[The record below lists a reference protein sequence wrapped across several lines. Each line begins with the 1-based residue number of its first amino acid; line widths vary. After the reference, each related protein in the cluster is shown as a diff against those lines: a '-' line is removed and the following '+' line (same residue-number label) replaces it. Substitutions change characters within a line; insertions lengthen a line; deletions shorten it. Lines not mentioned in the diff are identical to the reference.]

1 LSLERA
7 GIPTALVCSD
17 EFAPL
22 ARAESR
28 ACGMSGEPLVVVAH
42 PLADNRPDEV
52 ARKAAAIVD
61 EIVSVLTE
69 PAETLAERYR
79 GRFLKLAERR
89 LERAAVCADETC
101 IADVDRGL
109 RGP

>member
-1 LSLERA
+1 LSLENA
-7 GIPTALVCSD
+7 GVPTALVCSD

-28 ACGMSGEPLVVVAH
+28 ARGMGGEPLVVIAH
-42 PLADNRPDEV
+42 PLADNRRDEV

-69 PAETLAERYR
+69 PAATLAERYR
-79 GRFLKLAERR
+79 TRFLKIAERR
-89 LERAAVCADETC
+89 LESSSVCTEEVC
-101 IADVDRGL
+101 VVDVERGL
-109 RGP
+109 REP

>member
-7 GIPTALVCSD
+7 GVPTALVCSD

-28 ACGMSGEPLVVVAH
+28 ARGMGSQPLVVIAH

-69 PAETLAERYR
+69 PVATLAARYR
-79 GRFLKLAERR
+79 SRFLKLAERR
-89 LERAAVCADETC
+89 IDGSTVCTDEVC
-101 IADVDRGL
+101 VVEVDRGL

>member
-7 GIPTALVCSD
+7 GVPTALVCSD

-22 ARAESR
+22 ARAQSR
-28 ACGMSGEPLVVVAH
+28 ARGMGGEPLVVITH

-52 ARKAAAIVD
+52 ARKAGAIVE

-69 PAETLAERYR
+69 PAATLAERYR

-89 LERAAVCADETC
+89 FDRSTVCTDDVC
-101 IADVDRGL
+101 VVDVDRGL